1 MSAGPG
7 LSAQAAG
14 WRLGPLGPSG
24 ARLAGGFLAER
35 QRVNREHTLPHGFD
49 QLRRSGTLDNLRLAA
64 GAEAGDGGRYRAAAD
79 SSGATFPFLDSD
91 VYKWLEAA
99 GWELGRAPDPALQAA
114 ADEAIGLVAA
124 AQRPDGYLNSYVQ
137 VVTGGTPHTDLA
149 WGHEFYCAG
158 HLIQAAAAWHRALG
172 DDRLLEVAVRVAD
185 RIEREFGPGG
195 REGVDGH
202 PGIEMALV
210 ELTRVTGDPRHL
222 ALAARMVDLRG
233 KGLLGDGRF
242 GAADWQDHQPV
253 REAAT
258 VAGHAVRQLYLDCG
272 AVEVAVELGDQGL
285 LDAVERRWRDLVA
298 TRTYLTGGMGS
309 RHRDESFGDPYEL
322 PPDRAYAE
330 TCASIAGVMLGW
342 RLLLATGE
350 AGYADAVERVLYN
363 GVLPGMSLSGTRFFY
378 VNPLQRRT
386 DRAWEPPGHGGR
398 APWYPCACCPPNLM
412 RTLGSVE
419 QYLATSDATGVQLH
433 QYASADLQARVPGG
447 TVLLA
452 VRTGYPWDGRVTV
465 EVVEAPEGPWTLSL
479 RVPGWCRSAVLSG
492 PDGSGPRA
500 VGAGY
505 AELSR
510 SWRTG
515 EAAVLEL
522 ELPVRVTEPDPRV
535 DAVRGCVAVERGPL
549 VYCLESADLPPG
561 TQLEELRWDPRREPA
576 TVPRP
581 DLGDGFVGVTVPVVR
596 GPAAGAA
603 PAGSGP
609 AGDGAAGL
617 SAGAVPYFAWAN
629 RGAEAMRVWIP
640 R

>member
-1 MSAGPG
+1 VSAGPA

-14 WRLGPLGPSG
+14 WRLRPLGPAR

-35 QRVNREHTLPHGFD
+35 QRVNREQTLPHGFA
-49 QLRRSGTLDNLRLAA
+49 QLRRSGTLENLRLAA
-64 GAEAGDGGRYRAAAD
+64 GADGRYRAAAD
-79 SSGATFPFLDSD
+79 TSGATFPFLDSD
-91 VYKWLEAA
+91 VYKWLEGV
-99 GWELGRAPDPALQAA
+99 GWELGRAPDPALGAA
-114 ADEAIGLVAA
+114 ADEAIGLVVA

-137 VVTGGTPHTDLA
+137 VVTGGRPHNDLA
-149 WGHEFYCAG
+149 WGHEFYCVG
-158 HLIQAAAAWHRALG
+158 HLIQAAVAWHRALG
-172 DDRLLEVAVRVAD
+172 DDRLLEVAVRAAD
-185 RIEREFGPGG
+185 RIDKEFGPTG

-210 ELTRVTGDPRHL
+210 ELARVTGDGRYL
-222 ALAARMVDLRG
+222 ALAARMLDLRG
-233 KGLLGDGRF
+233 KGLLGEGRF
-242 GAADWQDHQPV
+242 GAAYWQDHLPV

-272 AVEVAVELGDQGL
+272 AVEVAVELGDEDL
-285 LDAVERRWRDLVA
+285 LAAVERRWRDLVE

-330 TCASIAGVMLGW
+330 TCAAIAAVMLGW
-342 RLLLATGE
+342 RLLLATGG
-350 AGYADAVERVLYN
+350 AGYADAVERFLYN
-363 GVLPGMSLSGTRFFY
+363 GVLPGMSLTGTRFFY

-386 DRAWEPPGHGGR
+386 DRAWEPPGHGER

-412 RTLGSVE
+412 RTLSALE
-419 QYLATSDATGVQLH
+419 QYLATGDGAGVQLH
-433 QYASADLQARVPGG
+433 QYATADLRAAVPGG
-447 TVLLA
+447 EVRLA
-452 VRTGYPWDGRVTV
+452 VRTGYPWQGRVTV
-465 EVVEAPEGPWTLSL
+465 EVVEAPGRPWTLSL
-479 RVPGWCRSAVLSG
+479 RVPGWCRSATLTG
-492 PDGSGPRA
+492 PGAERPRA
-500 VGAGY
+500 AGAGY

-510 SWRTG
+510 PWRAGDTT
-515 EAAVLEL
+515 VLEL

-561 TQLEELRWDPRREPA
+561 VALEDLRWDPRRAPVA
-576 TVPRP
+576 VPRP
-581 DLGDGFVGVTVPVVR
+581 DLGEAVVGVAVPVVR
-596 GPAAGAA
+596 APDGSA
-603 PAGSGP
+603 PAD
-609 AGDGAAGL
+609 ARGDDL